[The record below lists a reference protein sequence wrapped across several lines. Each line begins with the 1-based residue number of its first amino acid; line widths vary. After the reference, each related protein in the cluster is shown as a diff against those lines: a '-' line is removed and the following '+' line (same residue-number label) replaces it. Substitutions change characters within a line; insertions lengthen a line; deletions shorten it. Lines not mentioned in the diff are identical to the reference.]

1 MLLRPLLLCLSL
13 LSLALTPEAFA
24 QSRQRIDAPLPGAH
38 PGSVPAWLTLPKS
51 AAPVAAVVLFHG
63 SGGLDGR
70 STPYLKALEA
80 AGIATLEVEMFKPG
94 LRPKTIAETVPHA
107 LAALEALSANPAID
121 PTRIGA
127 MGFSWGGQ
135 LTLRMAD
142 EKSYGATK
150 RRYAANLGLY
160 PTCWALVDG
169 PPARDGILAAPTGR
183 PMLILAGTQDDY
195 DAPDDC
201 RKVVDRVNALK
212 PGTAAVHMYRATH
225 QWDSARGG
233 IKFWDNGGSR
243 GRGANITVWPQ
254 NDVTADAASRT
265 AAFFTAALAAH

>member
-1 MLLRPLLLCLSL
+1 MFLRRLLLCLSL
-13 LSLALTPEAFA
+13 LCLAPEASA
-24 QSRQRIDAPLPGAH
+24 QARQRIDAPLPGEPSA
-38 PGSVPAWLTLPKS
+38 SMAAWLTLPK
-51 AAPVAAVVLFHG
+51 ATTPMAAVVLFHG

-94 LRPKTIAETVPHA
+94 QRPKTIAETVPHA
-107 LAALEALSANPAID
+107 LAALEALAANPAID

-142 EKSYGATK
+142 EKPYGSTR
-150 RRYAANLGLY
+150 RRYAANLALY
-160 PTCWALVDG
+160 PVCWALVDG
-169 PPARDGILAAPTGR
+169 PPARDGILASPTGR
-183 PMLILAGTQDDY
+183 PMQILAGTQDDY

-212 PGTAAVHMYRATH
+212 PGTAALHMYRATH

-254 NDVTADAASRT
+254 NDVTADAAART